1 MGKLVIFG
9 WYYLHIQA
17 GETNE
22 RRHVHAFR
30 SNIRNAFGAKFWI
43 EPNIELFEK
52 GEFTEVELNK
62 IARDIEENFP
72 IIIDQLNK
80 VLMGEK
86 VKAIN
91 LKTKRGS

>member
-1 MGKLVIFG
+1 
-9 WYYLHIQA
+9 
-17 GETNE
+17 
-22 RRHVHAFR
+22 
-30 SNIRNAFGAKFWI
+30 
-43 EPNIELFEK
+43 LFEK